1 MLNKLNQGI
10 DSLNKGLDDG
20 MKTMSKNVSNMTK
33 AATKTGKL
41 ISKNLESAFDPGKD
55 YGPLW
60 ENVENISYC
69 RGCNRQFDLLLFKH
83 HCRKCAGIFCDDCLE
98 IIDNKKDELVNKQC
112 NGCRKGEIIGDDLKK
127 TIRKILEKELSDPPT
142 SKDAK
147 STGILDSSFMLNS
160 KNFIS
165 SPAAINLTLERGSCY
180 NEYGTEHQSKHNR
193 AKKGIP
199 ISGYFEILNKS
210 DKFIAVKLLYAGGN
224 LKFEST
230 KPSYFVIPP
239 KHLMNTFFDPSNK
252 NGLELIL
259 LTGNPN
265 PTPPSDKR
273 VVYDTRSAGVLP
285 ELISPCAQISEFR
298 NIMFHRIPSCAKNV
312 LLKYK
317 IDDISGADGT
327 IIPRSGNSISRIGL
341 LNRLQG
347 KRFAVDKLDYSTNVT
362 SIESLKRFTCIK

>member
-20 MKTMSKNVSNMTK
+20 MKSMSKNMSTLTK

-41 ISKNLESAFDPGKD
+41 ISKNIESAFDPWKD

-60 ENVENISYC
+60 ENVENISFC
-69 RGCNRQFDLLLFKH
+69 RGCSRQFDLLLFKH
-83 HCRKCAGIFCDDCLE
+83 HCRSCAGVFCDDCLE
-98 IIDNKKDELVNKQC
+98 IIDTKKDELVNKQC
-112 NGCRKGEIIGDDLKK
+112 NGCRKGEIIGDNMKNV
-127 TIRKILEKELSDPPT
+127 IRKVLEKELSDPPS
-142 SKDAK
+142 SKDVKAT
-147 STGILDSSFMLNS
+147 SLLDTSFILNG

-180 NEYGTEHQSKHNR
+180 NEYGAEHQSKHNR

-199 ISGYFEILNKS
+199 ISGYFELLNKS
-210 DKFIAVKLLYAGGN
+210 DKFIAVKLLYSGGN

-239 KHLMNTFFDPSNK
+239 NHLMNTFFDPSNK

-259 LTGNPN
+259 LTSNPN
-265 PTPPSDKR
+265 PTPPADKR

-285 ELISPCAQISEFR
+285 ELISPCAKISEFR
-298 NIMFHRIPSCAKNV
+298 NIIFHRIPSCAKNV

-317 IDDISGADGT
+317 IDEISGEDGT
-327 IIPRSGNSISRIGL
+327 LVPRSGNSISRVGL
-341 LNRLQG
+341 FNRLQG
-347 KRFAVDKLDYSTNVT
+347 KRFTADKLDYSTNIQ
-362 SIESLKRFTCIK
+362 SIEVLKRYSCTK